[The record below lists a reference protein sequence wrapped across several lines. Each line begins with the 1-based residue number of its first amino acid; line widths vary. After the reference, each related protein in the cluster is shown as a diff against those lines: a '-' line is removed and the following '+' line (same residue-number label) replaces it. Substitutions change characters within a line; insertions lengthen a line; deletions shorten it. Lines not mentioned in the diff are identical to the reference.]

1 MISSEI
7 KIDALDRSQTLMSFN
22 EIFQEKRQNKS
33 IACVCVHVA
42 LFMRDNSASIQYNT
56 IQINQFECLVYYSM
70 SLT

>member
-7 KIDALDRSQTLMSFN
+7 KIDALDRSQTLMNFN

-42 LFMRDNSASIQYNT
+42 LFMRDNSASIQYKLINLNALCT
-56 IQINQFECLVYYSM
+56 IACY
-70 SLT
+70 

>member
-7 KIDALDRSQTLMSFN
+7 KIDALDRSQTLMNLN

-33 IACVCVHVA
+33 IARVCVYVA